1 MPCMSCSSP
10 HIPFLLFFLLLI
22 SFILL
27 GNSPTQHT
35 LTNFF
40 STFNASIPKQLEG
53 LSISNI
59 TTSFSFSSFSS
70 FFNSSTTKH
79 HQQQMTAIPRIR
91 PTAIDKEVSQLEKG
105 LERARAAIR
114 KAIIHRNYTS
124 NKDEDLVPRG
134 SIYRNAKAFHQL
146 SNISLF
152 LKALKVNMFSPSFFS
167 CDVIRS
173 YIEMEKRFKVWSYE
187 EGEPPIVHGGPEA
200 DIYAIEGHFISEM
213 EDRRNPFRA
222 RHPSEAH
229 VFLLPF
235 SVVNI
240 VEYVYKPNPKDYWD
254 PLKRLIADYINV
266 ISDKYPY
273 WNRSHGAD
281 HFMVSCHDWAP
292 HLSVANADLHRN
304 SIRAICNANT
314 SEGFKLGKDVTLP
327 EVHLP
332 DGGLSSPAREQTS
345 VDSRTLLAFFAGG
358 AHGYIRE
365 ALLRHW
371 KDKDPEVAVYEYLP
385 KGINYGQMMSKARFC
400 LCPSG
405 FEVASPRIVEAIFNG
420 CVPVIISIDYPPP
433 FADVLDWSKFSIEIP
448 VVRIPEIKEILGN
461 ISARRYGVLQRRVVQ
476 VQRHF
481 VLNRPAKRFDVFH
494 MVMHSIWLR
503 RVNLRLNY

>member
-1 MPCMSCSSP
+1 MSCMSCSSP

-22 SFILL
+22 SFTLL

-40 STFNASIPKQLEG
+40 STFNASIPKLEG

-59 TTSFSFSSFSS
+59 TTSFSFSSF
-70 FFNSSTTKH
+70 FNTSTTKH
-79 HQQQMTAIPRIR
+79 HQQQMTAIPSIR
-91 PTAIDKEVSQLEKG
+91 PTAIDKEMKLSQLEKG

-124 NKDEDLVPRG
+124 NKDENFVPRG
-134 SIYRNAKAFHQL
+134 SVYRNANAFHQ
-146 SNISLF
+146 
-152 LKALKVNMFSPSFFS
+152 
-167 CDVIRS
+167 S
-173 YIEMEKRFKVWSYE
+173 YIEMEKRFKVWTYE
-187 EGEPPIVHGGPEA
+187 EGEPPLVHGGPEA

-235 SVVNI
+235 SVVYI
-240 VEYVYKPNPKDYWD
+240 VEYVYKPGAKDYWG

-371 KDKDPEVAVYEYLP
+371 KDKDPEVVVYEYLP

-448 VVRIPEIKEILGN
+448 VARIPEIKEILGN